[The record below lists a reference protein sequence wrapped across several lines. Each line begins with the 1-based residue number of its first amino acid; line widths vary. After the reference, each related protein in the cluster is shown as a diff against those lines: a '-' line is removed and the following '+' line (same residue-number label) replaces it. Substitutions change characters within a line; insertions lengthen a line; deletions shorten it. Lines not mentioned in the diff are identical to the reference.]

1 MTTIDSRQWAA
12 ARAADPSA
20 VAFPDYPLQVQA
32 VTGGSVLSPLTAFSL
47 LRFSGEDARTFLQGQ
62 LSSDVQALDGSS
74 AQLSTYSSAK
84 GRVQA
89 SFLLWQRGDDY
100 YALIAADLA
109 AAICQRLKMFILRSR
124 VVAEQCDDMTLLGF
138 CGPDAEAWL
147 AAQRVLPPA
156 AQRLCAAPD
165 GAMCVALP
173 GNGWLLAL
181 PAAVRDGWLA
191 ALPPNLV
198 PVDAEA
204 WTLRDILAGIP
215 WVTAATREQFVAQM
229 VNMDALGAISFTKGC
244 YPGQEI
250 VARTRYLG
258 KVKRRLFRVKLPH
271 QAAVGTVLY
280 SPAVPDQSIGMLVN
294 CARDSSGEYQA
305 LAVVQTAAWE
315 QGVYLNRENID
326 QLEKLS
332 LPYTVADE

>member
-1 MTTIDSRQWAA
+1 MTPIDSRQWAA
-12 ARAADPSA
+12 AHAADPSS
-20 VAFPDYPLQVQA
+20 VAFPDYPLQAQA
-32 VTGGSVLSPLTAFSL
+32 VTGGSVLSPLSAFNL

-62 LSSDVQALDGSS
+62 LSSDVNALDGST

-84 GRVQA
+84 GRVLA
-89 SFLLWQRGDDY
+89 SFLLWQHGDDY

-124 VVAEQCDDMTLLGF
+124 VVAEVCDTVTLLGL
-138 CGPDAEAWL
+138 GGATAEAWL
-147 AAQRVLPPA
+147 AARQVLPPA
-156 AQRLCAAPD
+156 PQRLVATPD
-165 GAMCVALP
+165 GVMCVALP
-173 GNGWLLAL
+173 GNGWLLVL
-181 PAAVRDGWLA
+181 PAAVRADWLA
-191 ALPPNLV
+191 TLPQNLL

-271 QAAVGTVLY
+271 AAGIGAVLY

-294 CARDSSGEYQA
+294 CARDASGKYQA
-305 LAVVQTAAWE
+305 LAVAQTAAWDP
-315 QGVYLNRENID
+315 GIYLNRDNID